1 MGTVTFFF
9 SLYFLVRAWAVEPGI
24 LPTVDTEEARSDGRL
39 VKKISLDGKLYDL
52 SAFRAKFCKELGV
65 TIERFDHFCP
75 WTGNGVG
82 VRNYFYF
89 FMFLVFT
96 IAHASFVG
104 VTSFL
109 NASSNVKSRHVLVA
123 IGLYCIGIV
132 SLVGSL
138 LVYHIYIIGQN
149 ITTAEKI
156 KNVYRGSNPYNEG
169 IAKNWQSFYLQA
181 TNQPRVSYVWNG
193 NDSTGWKTPYKHSA
207 HIGDDDED
215 GDEEKQDLL
224 KRFPSPTFAA
234 L

>member
-1 MGTVTFFF
+1 MF
-9 SLYFLVRAWAVEPGI
+9 
-24 LPTVDTEEARSDGRL
+24 
-39 VKKISLDGKLYDL
+39 
-52 SAFRAKFCKELGV
+52 
-65 TIERFDHFCP
+65 
-75 WTGNGVG
+75 G
-82 VRNYFYF
+82 VR
-89 FMFLVFT
+89 
-96 IAHASFVG
+96 
-104 VTSFL
+104 
-109 NASSNVKSRHVLVA
+109 VKYHVLCVCVTCLS
-123 IGLYCIGIV
+123 GCVTGQRRLSLLLCRMCMYCISIV

-193 NDSTGWKTPYKHSA
+193 NDATGWKTSYKHSV

-224 KRFPSPTFAA
+224 RRIPSPTFAA